1 MDMNEWMSGLRSFS
15 SKIGKPIPSGQKT
28 IFETYI
34 SDSLFDYID
43 EPRIQ
48 EACLKGHTSV
58 FDNIP
63 NSEEWDQLSFLILQ
77 YLGDVFEMGSTFGDA
92 YRVKEVHGFTVSEK
106 YGVSSGLFFNFA
118 TAYWTFNVEV
128 MDLFNKYGENRLTL

>member
-77 YLGDVFEMGSTFGDA
+77 YLGDVFEMGSTFGEA
-92 YRVKEVHGFTVSEK
+92 YRGKCTVLLYQKNTVYHQVYFSI
-106 YGVSSGLFFNFA
+106 SLLHIGLLM
-118 TAYWTFNVEV
+118 W
-128 MDLFNKYGENRLTL
+128 K